1 MPQKPCDRLLPNLFK
16 HHAGKRIAFPACV
29 RLACVNHHKAVGM
42 QAQLPQLS
50 PRSAQHA
57 RDADIIADLKQA
69 NQFLH
74 SQLQQLSPR
83 PAQHGQEADIIADL
97 KQANQSLHSQLQQ
110 LSPRP
115 AQHGQEADIIA
126 DLKQANQ
133 SLHSQLHQ
141 LSQAAADH
149 RQESDLIA
157 ALERANQSLELHCQA
172 NNSLIDELK
181 VHNQQ
186 LADELAHAKHQAHD
200 EADQPDVQYKQMNR
214 QLQL

>member
-1 MPQKPCDRLLPNLFK
+1 MQ
-16 HHAGKRIAFPACV
+16 
-29 RLACVNHHKAVGM
+29 LARVNHHKAVGM
-42 QAQLPQLS
+42 QTQLPQMS
-50 PRSAQHA
+50 PRSAQQGQE
-57 RDADIIADLKQA
+57 ADIIADLKQA
-69 NQFLH
+69 NQSLH

-83 PAQHGQEADIIADL
+83 SAQHGQEADIIADL

-110 LSPRP
+110 LS
-115 AQHGQEADIIA
+115 D
-126 DLKQANQ
+126 
-133 SLHSQLHQ
+133 
-141 LSQAAADH
+141 AAADH
-149 RQESDLIA
+149 RQEPGLIA

-200 EADQPDVQYKQMNR
+200 KEGQPDMHHKQMNR